1 MKDICKSK
9 MFSLLKRV
17 AFAPTEKDKNRRKK
31 TVRARLGSFSLS
43 LYFRRALTLFYIC
56 GEEKESARCFSF
68 LVASKPERK
77 TCENPKQKMNFLLI
91 AKRVI

>member
-1 MKDICKSK
+1 MFLSFKSA
-9 MFSLLKRV
+9 RV
-17 AFAPTEKDKNRRKK
+17 AFAPTEKDENRRRKK
-31 TVRARLGSFSLS
+31 VRARLGSFSLS
-43 LYFRRALTLFYIC
+43 LFICVCAPSRANSLLYMRGRKGERALL
-56 GEEKESARCFSF
+56 SF

>member
-68 LVASKPERK
+68 LVASNRNE
-77 TCENPKQKMNFLLI
+77 
-91 AKRVI
+91 

>member
-43 LYFRRALTLFYIC
+43 LYFRRALTLFYIYA
-56 GEEKESARCFSF
+56 GKKRRAR
-68 LVASKPERK
+68 VASL
-77 TCENPKQKMNFLLI
+77 FLLPRTGT
-91 AKRVI
+91 KNV